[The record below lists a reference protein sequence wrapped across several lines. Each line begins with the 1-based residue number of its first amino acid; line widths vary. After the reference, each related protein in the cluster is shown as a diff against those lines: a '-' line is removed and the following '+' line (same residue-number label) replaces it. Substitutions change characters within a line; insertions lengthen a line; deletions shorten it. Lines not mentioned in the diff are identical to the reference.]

1 MAESLDRA
9 PAKLSPAKRGCFQM
23 FKKAYHEK
31 WPFVTIEEEGGTSV
45 NSEVRSTVVI

>member
-1 MAESLDRA
+1 MAESVDRT
-9 PAKLSPAKRGCFQM
+9 PAKLSPAKRGRFLT

-31 WPFVTIEEEGGTSV
+31 WPFVTIGEEGDICM